1 MRLLFVL
8 VFLFAA
14 VSAHANTAT
23 LSWDA
28 SPSAGVEGYIVYYG
42 SDPANFDYIK
52 PVGNVL
58 TTEVAQLPAGEW
70 FFTVTAYSAEAE
82 SAQSN
87 VVSATMDAYAP
98 PLPVA
103 HEPIVI
109 PTGTGATLTISI
121 SVE

>member
-1 MRLLFVL
+1 
-8 VFLFAA
+8 
-14 VSAHANTAT
+14 
-23 LSWDA
+23 
-28 SPSAGVEGYIVYYG
+28 VEGYIVYYG